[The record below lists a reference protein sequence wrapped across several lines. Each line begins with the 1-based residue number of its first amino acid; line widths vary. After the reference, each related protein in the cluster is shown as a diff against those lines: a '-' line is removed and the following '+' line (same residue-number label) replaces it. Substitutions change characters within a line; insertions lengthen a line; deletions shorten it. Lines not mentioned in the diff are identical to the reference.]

1 MDATQGAGGSATD
14 ERRARPEREAT
25 DCANADPGGRAAAGR
40 WFLDP
45 AVTYLNHGSFGACPG
60 AVLDAQRRWRERL
73 EAEPVRFLAL
83 DLEGLLGEARERLAA
98 FLGARP
104 DDLAF
109 VTNATAGVNTVL
121 RSLRFSPGDELLT
134 TDHEYNASLNA
145 LRFAADRDGARV
157 VVARIPFPITDP
169 QEATAAILAAVTPR
183 TRLALLDHVT
193 SPTAL
198 RLPMDELVAAL
209 DARDVD
215 VLVDGAH
222 APGMLPLDLDRL
234 GAAYYTGNCHKWM
247 CAPKGSAFLHVRSD
261 RQAAI
266 RPLAISHGANS
277 RRTDVSRFR
286 LEFDWT
292 GTADPTA
299 WLSVPAAIE
308 AMREMAPG
316 GWPGVMAANHE
327 LACQAQ
333 AVLCEVLGMEA
344 SAPESMLGSM
354 AVVQLPVM
362 PMDVEEQ
369 AARAPELEGA
379 LRDRGF
385 EVPVIP
391 WPSPWLVASGDL
403 PAGTPGGL
411 LVRVSAQRYN
421 CLQEYRALG
430 AALRELLAAGPV
442 VDSRATNSDNRGRDC
457 GPTGDFG
464 RRRVPG
470 PRPRARR
477 GA

>member
-1 MDATQGAGGSATD
+1 M
-14 ERRARPEREAT
+14 
-25 DCANADPGGRAAAGR
+25 
-40 WFLDP
+40 LDP
-45 AVTYLNHGSFGACPG
+45 AVTFLNHGSFGACPRV
-60 AVLDAQRRWRERL
+60 VLDAQRRWRERL
-73 EAEPVRFLAL
+73 ETEPVRFLAL
-83 DLEGLLGEARERLAA
+83 DLERLLGEARGRLAV

-121 RSLRFSPGDELLT
+121 RSLRFAPGDELLT

-145 LRFAADRDGARV
+145 LRFVAERDGARV
-157 VVARIPFPITDP
+157 VVARVPFPIAHPD
-169 QEATAAILAAVTPR
+169 EAMAAILAAVTPR

-198 RLPMDELVAAL
+198 VLPIGELVTAL
-209 DARDVD
+209 DARGVD
-215 VLVDGAH
+215 VLVEGAH

-234 GAAYYTGNCHKWM
+234 GAAYYTGNCHKWL
-247 CAPKGSAFLHVRSD
+247 CAPKGSAFLHVRGD

-277 RRTDVSRFR
+277 LRTDVSRFR

-299 WLSVPAAIE
+299 WLSVPDAID
-308 AMREMAPG
+308 AMRAMAPD

-327 LACQAQ
+327 LAGQAQ
-333 AVLCEVLGMEA
+333 GVLCEALGVEA
-344 SAPESMLGSM
+344 SAPGSMLGSM
-354 AVVQLPVM
+354 AAVRLPV
-362 PMDVEEQ
+362 PPAAVEEQ
-369 AARAPELEGA
+369 ADRAPVLERA

-385 EVPVIP
+385 EVPVVP

-403 PAGTPGGL
+403 PAGIPGGV

-421 CLQEYRALG
+421 RPEQYRALA
-430 AALRELLAAGPV
+430 AALQELLATEVG
-442 VDSRATNSDNRGRDC
+442 G
-457 GPTGDFG
+457 
-464 RRRVPG
+464 
-470 PRPRARR
+470 
-477 GA
+477 